1 MFDCFDCFEERV
13 CHEDLV
19 FLIKKIRGNKK
30 TRKNNFLYL
39 SGINSDGSLKFTRGL
54 ITAMNIKHSYYY
66 DHIKNTV
73 RSEKIACEIYI
84 MSKFQYYRLIPK
96 ELKPV
101 RQETWWNRFKVWF
114 SRKFEKFMTTPIDSS
129 LP

>member
-1 MFDCFDCFEERV
+1 MKDMFDYFEERI
-13 CHEDLV
+13 CPEDLV
-19 FLIKKIRGNKK
+19 FLVKKLRGNKK
-30 TRKNNFLYL
+30 NKFLYL

-84 MSKFQYYRLIPK
+84 IPKFQYYRLIF
-96 ELKPV
+96 KPV
-101 RQETWWNRFKVWF
+101 RQETWWNRIKVWF
-114 SRKFEKFMTTPIDSS
+114 SRKVKKNRKALTLQF
-129 LP
+129 